1 MPTICDL
8 KIELKKK
15 GIKGISGLNKSGLQ
29 SLLDGKAPA
38 KSVKPVKTPVK
49 TPAKTPVKRITMKEE
64 AIPDNLAN
72 KSYIFLKRKF
82 EKIQNIAVN
91 PSSTPSEQIQ
101 AQKILTSYRTA
112 MNLAKTKQYS
122 KKKK

>member
-49 TPAKTPVKRITMKEE
+49 TPVKRITMKEDTV
-64 AIPDNLAN
+64 IPDNLKD

-82 EKIQNIAVN
+82 EKIQNIAIN
-91 PSSTPSEQIQ
+91 PSSTPSEQLQ
-101 AQKILTSYRTA
+101 AQKKLTAYRTA

>member
-38 KSVKPVKTPVK
+38 KSVKPVKTPV
-49 TPAKTPVKRITMKEE
+49 KTPVKRITMKEE